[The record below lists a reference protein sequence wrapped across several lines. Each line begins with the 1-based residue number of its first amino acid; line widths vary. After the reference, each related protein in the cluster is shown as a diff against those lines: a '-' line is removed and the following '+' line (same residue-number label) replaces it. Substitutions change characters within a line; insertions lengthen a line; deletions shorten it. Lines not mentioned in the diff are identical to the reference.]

1 MMIAD
6 RYELGDVI
14 GTGGMSDVY
23 EAADTVLGRTV
34 AVKMLKMDMARDES
48 FRERFRM
55 EAQNSARLNHANIVA
70 VYDTGAEDVE
80 GVAVPFIVMER
91 LTGRDLR
98 DIVRED
104 GPLAPQRAAALLGPV
119 SRALQASHDA
129 GIIHRDI
136 KPANIMV
143 TNTGEVKVMDF
154 GIARAVDDSSSVHTQ
169 TSAVIGTA
177 QYLSPEQARGK
188 PVDNRSDIYALGC
201 VMYEMVTGTPPF
213 ESESPFGVAY
223 MHVQEDPEPPSERLA
238 SRAGAGAVAGAAL
251 TDNEAVNLDSVI
263 LTAMAKHPADRYQS
277 ATEMGEDLALLE
289 RGSVTHAARTYL
301 AAAERDQ
308 APGAHAAPEA
318 DYDPRSATVV
328 TGQPVPGPGPAAA
341 GVSGASISNGPR
353 PHGTTRY
360 EDHRRSHEKRS
371 ISWMKWTAALLGAIL
386 LGAASWLAYAYFSTA
401 GAPETQVEESMVK
414 VPDVTGKPRDKAV
427 AELEGLGFQVAISD
441 EPSPDF
447 KRGDVIGTNPTPGSE
462 LQHGTLITVSVST
475 GKEVTDVPDLTNMEP
490 QEAQAALE
498 EVGLEL
504 NTDIRHEAS
513 EDVPAD
519 VIISQH
525 PAAGSQLSKG
535 SKVTITVSTGRE
547 KVEVPSLVGLD
558 VNQATA
564 TLTQLDLRATVS
576 RIDSERPDGEVLAVA
591 GANTEVDTGTTV
603 ELRVSNGMLM
613 PMPQITRMDVN
624 EADQTLRDAGWN
636 GRLVAGPTVPTGA
649 MVDAGLIGHQGTAA
663 GELIRKDQAIGYNLW
678 EFDAAELN
686 PLKNN
691 AAGPAPGNVS
701 GQNANGRVL
710 DDALRGLGL

>member
-1 MMIAD
+1 MMIAN

-23 EAADTVLGRTV
+23 EATDTVLGRTV
-34 AVKMLKMDMARDES
+34 ALKMLKMDMARDES

-55 EAQNSARLNHANIVA
+55 EAQNSARLNHPNIVA
-70 VYDTGAEDVE
+70 VYDTGAEAVE
-80 GVAVPFIVMER
+80 GVDVPFIVMER
-91 LTGRDLR
+91 LTGRNLR
-98 DIVRED
+98 DIIREE

-119 SRALQASHDA
+119 AKALQASHDA

-188 PVDNRSDIYALGC
+188 SVDNRSDIYALGC
-201 VMYEMVTGTPPF
+201 VMYEMVTSTPPF

-223 MHVQEDPEPPSERLA
+223 MHVQEDPQPPSERLA
-238 SRAGAGAVAGAAL
+238 DLGRTQGRAADAAAAL

-263 LTAMAKHPADRYQS
+263 LTAMAKHPADRYQT
-277 ATEMGEDLALLE
+277 AAEMGEDLALLE

-308 APGAHAAPEA
+308 RGAHAAEDA
-318 DYDPRSATVV
+318 ENTVV
-328 TGQPVPGPGPAAA
+328 TGQPVPAPAVAA
-341 GVSGASISNGPR
+341 R
-353 PHGTTRY
+353 PQGTTRY

-371 ISWMKWTAALLGAIL
+371 SSWMKWVAAIL
-386 LGAASWLAYAYFSTA
+386 GVILLAAASWLAYSYFSPSDN
-401 GAPETQVEESMVK
+401 GGNSKVEESMVK
-414 VPDVTGKPRDKAV
+414 VPDVTGKPRDEAI
-427 AELEGLGFQVAISD
+427 AELEGLGFQVAVSD

-447 KRGDVIGTNPTPGSE
+447 KRGDVISTNPAAGSE
-462 LQHGTLITVSVST
+462 LQHGTLITLNVSS
-475 GKEVTDVPDLTNMEP
+475 GKEVTDVPDLTDMDP

-498 EVGLEL
+498 EAGLEL
-504 NTDIRHEAS
+504 NEDIRREAS
-513 EDVPAD
+513 ENVPEG

-547 KVEVPSLVGLD
+547 KVQVPSLVGLN

-564 TLTQLDLRATVS
+564 TLSQLELRATVT
-576 RIDSERPDGEVLAVA
+576 RIDSERPDGEVIAVA
-591 GANTEVDTGTTV
+591 GENTEVETGTTV

-624 EADQTLRDAGWN
+624 EADQKLREAGWN

-649 MVDAGLIGHQGTAA
+649 MVDAGLIGHQGTPV

-686 PLKNN
+686 PLRNN
-691 AAGPAPGNVS
+691 AAGPPPGKVA
-701 GQNANGRVL
+701 GQNANGRPL
-710 DDALRGLGL
+710 GDALRGIGL